1 MQLHKRSTGGGLKD
15 GTKKAD
21 GQTSACNQNKL
32 HQKYN
37 TESKVEKMAEISW
50 IKLTINMFD
59 DEKIR
64 IIQAMPES
72 DAIIIVW
79 IRLLTL
85 AGKTNDD
92 GRIYIDRDIPYTE
105 EILSTLFNKPLNT
118 IRLAVDTLKRFKMIS
133 TDDGV
138 IVISNWEKHQN
149 IEGMTRLKIQ
159 NAERQKRFRDRKKIE
174 QLNLEELEKRDSNV
188 TPTLSITSH
197 HAIDIEEEV
206 EEDKEKDIKD
216 IMSSKSARRI
226 YEDSSPY
233 FQLSQYLFSKMV
245 QNNPEAKKP
254 NYQQWADDIRK
265 MVELDG
271 RKLDQV
277 QGMIDWSQADEF
289 WKTNILSAKKLREKY
304 DQMKVTANANYKKK
318 PKTEKL
324 PDWAETAPDSKET
337 PVDPEEQRKLNE
349 RIAKLKTSGK
359 ESTG

>member
-1 MQLHKRSTGGGLKD
+1 
-15 GTKKAD
+15 
-21 GQTSACNQNKL
+21 
-32 HQKYN
+32 
-37 TESKVEKMAEISW
+37 MAEISW
-50 IKLTINMFD
+50 IKITINMFD

-92 GRIYIDRDIPYTE
+92 GRIYIDQDIPYTE
-105 EILSTLFNKPLNT
+105 EILATLFTKPLNT
-118 IRLAVDTLKRFKMIS
+118 IRLALETLRKFKMIS
-133 TDDGV
+133 MDDGV
-138 IVISNWEKHQN
+138 IAIRNWEKHQN
-149 IEGMTRLKIQ
+149 IEAMALLKLQ

-197 HAIDIEEEV
+197 HATDIEEDI
-206 EEDKEKDIKD
+206 EEDKENNIKD
-216 IMSSKSARRI
+216 IMSPKSARRI
-226 YEDSSPY
+226 YDDSSPY
-233 FQLSQYLFSKMV
+233 FQLSQYLFSKIL
-245 QNNPEAKKP
+245 QNNPESRKP
-254 NYQQWADDIRK
+254 NYQLWADDIRK

-271 RKLDQV
+271 RTEQQV
-277 QGMIDWSQADEF
+277 QGMIDWSQSDDF

-318 PKTEKL
+318 PKTENL
-324 PDWAETAPDSKET
+324 PEWAAKAPDNTET
-337 PVDPEEQRKLNE
+337 PITPEEQQAINE
-349 RIAKLKTSGK
+349 RIAKLKSSGK

>member
-1 MQLHKRSTGGGLKD
+1 
-15 GTKKAD
+15 
-21 GQTSACNQNKL
+21 
-32 HQKYN
+32 
-37 TESKVEKMAEISW
+37 MAEISW

-92 GRIYIDRDIPYTE
+92 GRIYIDRDIQYTE

-118 IRLAVDTLKRFKMIS
+118 IRLALDTLKRFKMIN

-174 QLNLEELEKRDSNV
+174 QLNLEELENRDSHV
-188 TPTLSITSH
+188 TPTLHITSH
-197 HAIDIEEEV
+197 HAIEVEEEV
-206 EEDKEKDIKD
+206 EVQEEDIKD
-216 IMSSKSARRI
+216 IMSSKSVKRI
-226 YEDSSPY
+226 YDDSSSY
-233 FQLSQYLFSKMV
+233 FQLSQYLFSKML

-254 NYQQWADDIRK
+254 NYQLWADDILK

-271 RKLDQV
+271 RTPKQV
-277 QGMIDWSQADEF
+277 QGMIDWSQSDEF

-318 PKTEKL
+318 PKTERL
-324 PDWAETAPDSKET
+324 PDWAETTPDSKET

>member
-1 MQLHKRSTGGGLKD
+1 
-15 GTKKAD
+15 
-21 GQTSACNQNKL
+21 
-32 HQKYN
+32 
-37 TESKVEKMAEISW
+37 MAEISW

-92 GRIYIDRDIPYTE
+92 GRIYIDQDIPYTE
-105 EILSTLFNKPLNT
+105 EILSTLFGKPLNT
-118 IRLAVDTLKRFKMIS
+118 IRLALETLKKFKMINM
-133 TDDGV
+133 DDGV
-138 IVISNWEKHQN
+138 IAISNWEKHQN
-149 IEGMTRLKIQ
+149 IEAMALLKLQ

-174 QLNLEELEKRDSNV
+174 QLNFEELEKRDSNV
-188 TPTLSITSH
+188 TQTLLVTSH
-197 HAIDIEEEV
+197 HATDIEEDI

-216 IMSSKSARRI
+216 IMSSKSAKRI

-254 NYQQWADDIRK
+254 NYQLWADDIRK

-271 RKLDQV
+271 RTPQQV
-277 QGMIDWSQADEF
+277 QGMIDWSQSDDF

-318 PKTEKL
+318 PKTENL
-324 PDWAETAPDSKET
+324 PEWAAKVPDNTET
-337 PVDPEEQRKLNE
+337 PITPEEEQAINE
-349 RIAKLKTSGK
+349 RIAKLKSSGK
-359 ESTG
+359 GNTG

>member
-1 MQLHKRSTGGGLKD
+1 
-15 GTKKAD
+15 
-21 GQTSACNQNKL
+21 
-32 HQKYN
+32 
-37 TESKVEKMAEISW
+37 MAEISW

-138 IVISNWEKHQN
+138 IVIRNWEKHQN
-149 IEGMTRLKIQ
+149 IEGMNRLKIQ

-188 TPTLSITSH
+188 TPTLYITSH

-254 NYQQWADDIRK
+254 NYQLWADDIRK

-271 RKLDQV
+271 RTPQQV
-277 QGMIDWSQADEF
+277 QGMIDWSQSDEF

-318 PKTEKL
+318 PKTEVL
-324 PDWAETAPDSKET
+324 PDWAANEPDSKET

>member
-1 MQLHKRSTGGGLKD
+1 
-15 GTKKAD
+15 
-21 GQTSACNQNKL
+21 
-32 HQKYN
+32 
-37 TESKVEKMAEISW
+37 MAEISW

-92 GRIYIDRDIPYTE
+92 GRIYIDQDIPYTE
-105 EILSTLFNKPLNT
+105 EILSTLFGKPLNT
-118 IRLAVDTLKRFKMIS
+118 IRLALETLKKFKMINM
-133 TDDGV
+133 DDGV
-138 IVISNWEKHQN
+138 IAISNWEKHQN
-149 IEGMTRLKIQ
+149 IEAMALLKLQ

-174 QLNLEELEKRDSNV
+174 QLNFEELEKRDSNV
-188 TPTLSITSH
+188 TQTLLVTSH
-197 HAIDIEEEV
+197 HATDIEEDI

-216 IMSSKSARRI
+216 IMSSKSAKRI

-254 NYQQWADDIRK
+254 NYQLWADDIRK

-271 RKLDQV
+271 RTPQQV
-277 QGMIDWSQADEF
+277 QGMIDWSQSDEF

-318 PKTEKL
+318 PKTERL
-324 PDWAETAPDSKET
+324 PDWAEKTPDSKET